1 MIQSSISSVRPFN
14 NDHMPQFAQLQAR
27 VQAAQARQANQ
38 VSLAAGS
45 SAAVALHSAP
55 PKPAQLDDAQVQNA
69 LESVQQSTN
78 IASAHSGL
86 DPQRVARL
94 LGLLD

>member
-1 MIQSSISSVRPFN
+1 MSQSSISSMRPFN

-27 VQAAQARQANQ
+27 VQAAQARQA
-38 VSLAAGS
+38 SLDAGT
-45 SAAVALHSAP
+45 SAAVGLQTAM
-55 PKPAQLDDAQVQNA
+55 PKPAQLDDSQAQSA
-69 LESVQQSTN
+69 LASVQQATN
-78 IASAHSGL
+78 ISSVHSGL